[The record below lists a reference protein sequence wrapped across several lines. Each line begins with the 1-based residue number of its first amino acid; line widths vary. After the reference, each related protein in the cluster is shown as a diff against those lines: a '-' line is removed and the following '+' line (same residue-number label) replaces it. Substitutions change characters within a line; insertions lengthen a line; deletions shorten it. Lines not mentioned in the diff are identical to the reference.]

1 MEEVNFIS
9 VIDYIGELNNGVGVI
24 LSMKVKEK
32 IYQIVYWFNEDNNYM
47 LSADE
52 NFLQDY
58 NINNIYEY
66 KNYKTLAY
74 YIHTFVLNNK
84 EEIIKEFIK

>member
-32 IYQIVYWFNEDNNYM
+32 IYFNAIQY
-47 LSADE
+47 
-52 NFLQDY
+52 
-58 NINNIYEY
+58 
-66 KNYKTLAY
+66 
-74 YIHTFVLNNK
+74 
-84 EEIIKEFIK
+84 